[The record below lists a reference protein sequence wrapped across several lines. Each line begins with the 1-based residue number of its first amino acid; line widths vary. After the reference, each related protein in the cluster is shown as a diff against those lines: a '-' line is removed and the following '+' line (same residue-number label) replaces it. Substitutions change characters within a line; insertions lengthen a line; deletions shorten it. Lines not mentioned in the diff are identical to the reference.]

1 MGILLHFTLLVSF
14 MWMGVEGVRLC
25 RMVLYVFNLRDWT
38 RYYLLAAYLIPTIIV
53 GATVL
58 AAYNTTGI
66 LQAYAGDEM

>member
-38 RYYLLAAYLIPTIIV
+38 RYYLLAAYLIPTVIV
-53 GATVL
+53 TVTAL
-58 AAYNTTGI
+58 TAFFTSGI
-66 LQAYAGDEM
+66 LQAYTGDEM